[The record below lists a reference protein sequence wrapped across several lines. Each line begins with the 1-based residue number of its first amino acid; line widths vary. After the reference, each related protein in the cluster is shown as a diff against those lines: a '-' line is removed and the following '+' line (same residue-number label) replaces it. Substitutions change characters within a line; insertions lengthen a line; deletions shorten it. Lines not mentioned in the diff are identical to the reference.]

1 MDNVLRRQL
10 YASDFALDVYYCPDS
25 AKYCDRRVR
34 LSVSPTAYLKNQ
46 TPEFAK
52 FLVLKLWPWF
62 GPILAALRCVY
73 TSGFVVDVTFSNNVS
88 E

>member
-1 MDNVLRRQL
+1 MHQTSPSMFTTARQCNVLR
-10 YASDFALDVYYCPDS
+10 SVCPS
-25 AKYCDRRVR
+25 VR
-34 LSVSPTAYLKNQ
+34 LSDSISQKPDSKVRQ
-46 TPEFAK
+46 

>member
-1 MDNVLRRQL
+1 MDNVLRRKL
-10 YASDFALDVYYCPDS
+10 YASDVALDVYYCRQCNVLRSASLRLSDSISQKPDS
-25 AKYCDRRVR
+25 KVR
-34 LSVSPTAYLKNQ
+34 Q
-46 TPEFAK
+46 